1 MKKSAIAFTILIVVT
16 VGILFGLMEANI
28 AIQHHQK
35 VEVDDYPYAPFNIVH
50 SQIKVVDTIGVWTHK
65 WDVKAMDLNQEDIK

>member
-35 VEVDDYPYAPFNIVH
+35 VEIDDYRYTPFNIVH
-50 SQIKVVDTIGVWTHK
+50 SQIKAIDTIGVWTHK
-65 WDVKAMDLNQEDIK
+65 WDVKATDLNQQDIK